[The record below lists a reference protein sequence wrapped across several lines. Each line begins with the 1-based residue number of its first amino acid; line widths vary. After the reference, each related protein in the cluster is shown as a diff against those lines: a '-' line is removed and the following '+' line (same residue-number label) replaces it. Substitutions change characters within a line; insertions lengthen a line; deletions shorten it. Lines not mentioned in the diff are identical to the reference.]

1 MNNMISANYAV
12 GYSNSYIQSIYT
24 QKSTKS
30 VVSADKTESISAVEE
45 LSEEEKLEAFKKEIW
60 DEINSFSWNPS
71 MNISIQ
77 ITDGAFQRMMED
89 PDFKDRMLSVIQKE
103 SIAAQPPGN
112 TSLTWIDESG
122 YKGYSYIDISAGEM
136 AFKAHSNDKDSFYVK
151 KASNKHDYFELWE
164 ERRLQQELQQKEQT
178 EEALK
183 AEWQNRALN
192 EEAAEKKQEYSE
204 QLQSANNGKQM
215 SQASS
220 SYEANIM
227 TKTAAGNVSL
237 LG

>member
-1 MNNMISANYAV
+1 MSNMISTDYAA
-12 GYSNSYIQSIYT
+12 GYSNSYMQSVYT
-24 QKSTKS
+24 QGTTKS
-30 VVSADKTESISAVEE
+30 VGSADKTESTSAVEE

-77 ITDGAFQRMMED
+77 ITDGAFKRMMED
-89 PDFKDRMLSVIQKE
+89 SDFKDRMLNMIQKE

-151 KASNKHDYFELWE
+151 KAAKKQDYFELWE
-164 ERRLQQELQQKEQT
+164 EKRLRQELYQKEQA

-192 EEAAEKKQEYSE
+192 EEAAEKKQEYSR

-215 SQASS
+215 LQVSNA
-220 SYEANIM
+220 YEANIM
-227 TKTAAGNVSL
+227 TETAEGVRR
-237 LG
+237 

>member
-30 VVSADKTESISAVEE
+30 VVSADKTEAASAVEE

-77 ITDGAFQRMMED
+77 ITDGAFKRMMED
-89 PDFKDRMLSVIQKE
+89 SDFKDRMLNVIQKE

-112 TSLTWIDESG
+112 TSLT
-122 YKGYSYIDISAGEM
+122 
-136 AFKAHSNDKDSFYVK
+136 
-151 KASNKHDYFELWE
+151 L
-164 ERRLQQELQQKEQT
+164 
-178 EEALK
+178 
-183 AEWQNRALN
+183 
-192 EEAAEKKQEYSE
+192 
-204 QLQSANNGKQM
+204 
-215 SQASS
+215 
-220 SYEANIM
+220 
-227 TKTAAGNVSL
+227 
-237 LG
+237 